1 MKKILILL
9 SLIPTL
15 LFAVDMEP
23 KDSLKHVYL
32 EEIQIISHKE
42 TLPAQP
48 SASYSVLSSNLIN
61 QAQVNSVRDLSILV
75 PNFFIPDY
83 GSAMSTAPYI
93 RGVGARST
101 GQSMALYVDNVPYF
115 EKTTFD
121 FNFYDILQV
130 EVLRG
135 SQSTLYGRNA
145 LGGVVNIYTLSPFE
159 YQGTK
164 LSVTGGNYGLLQA
177 QASYYDKLS
186 NKTGLSL
193 SGYYHHRNGFFTNTF
208 TGKDGDW
215 KTSAGGRAK
224 FDWHILPS
232 LRAQYIIN
240 YDFVNQNAFPYGLYD
255 ATTKSTAEP
264 NFNDKSSYL
273 RDMLTNS
280 LLFEFQNDK
289 IQLTSTTSYQYFSDE
304 MNMDQDFT
312 PLSYFSLEQLQK
324 QHAINEEITLK
335 SRTEG
340 NYQWSFGVT
349 GFYQKLNTDA
359 PVAFKQ
365 DALTNILQPV
375 LDRAHTA
382 GAPQMTITST
392 IMDIPG
398 TYNTKTVEGA
408 LYHQSTFNHLFT
420 NGLSASVGIR
430 ADFEKV
436 NLNYFT
442 NTSLDLLM
450 KMGNRNI
457 PTTLADT
464 LQGAESVK
472 FSEFL
477 PKVTLKYAWNNQQFV
492 YANVSK
498 GYKAG
503 GYNIQMFSDLIQN
516 DLMNSGNPSAQQP
529 DVRKAILYQ
538 PEYSWNYETGFQ
550 SAFMDNKLKM
560 QMSLFYMQITDMQLT
575 RFVPSGNGR
584 MITNAGKVDSKGI
597 ELSLQAN
604 LGKGFA
610 AGINYGYAHATFTN
624 YTDSVQ
630 NNGMAQEVDYKGKF
644 VPYAPQNTLNIG
656 CEYLHTFKKS
666 FVDQIMASVQYN
678 GAGKIYW
685 DVDNSIYQNFYG
697 LVNAKVGVG
706 KGNFRV
712 ELWAKN
718 LFDTQY
724 NAFYFESFGNK
735 FFQKGNPTQLGL
747 TLKTEF

>member
-9 SLIPTL
+9 SLVPTFI
-15 LFAVDMEP
+15 FAVDLEP

-48 SASYSVLSSNLIN
+48 AASYSVVSSNLIN

-83 GSAMSTAPYI
+83 GSSMSTSPYI

-101 GQSMALYVDNVPYF
+101 GQSIALYVDNVPYF
-115 EKTTFD
+115 EKSTFD
-121 FNFYDILQV
+121 FDFYDIQQA

-177 QASYYDKLS
+177 QASHYAKLS
-186 NKTGLSL
+186 SKTGLSL

-208 TGKDGDW
+208 TGKDADW
-215 KTSAGGRAK
+215 KNSAGGRAK
-224 FDWHILPS
+224 FDWHITPS

-240 YDFVNQNAFPYGLYD
+240 YDYVNQNAFPYGLYN

-273 RDMLTNS
+273 RNMLTNS
-280 LLFEFQNDK
+280 VLIEYRNDK
-289 IQLTSTTSYQYFSDE
+289 IQLTSTTSYQYFSDK
-304 MNMDQDFT
+304 MFMDQDFT
-312 PLSYFSLEQLQK
+312 PLSYFSLEQQQK
-324 QHAINEEITLK
+324 QHAVNEEIVLK
-335 SRTEG
+335 SRTSG
-340 NYQWSFGVT
+340 NYQWSFGAT

-392 IMDIPG
+392 VMDIPG
-398 TYNTKTVEGA
+398 TYDTKTAEGA

-420 NGLSASVGIR
+420 DGLSATIGVR

-436 NLNYFT
+436 NLDYFT
-442 NTSLDLLM
+442 NTRLDLLM

-457 PTTLADT
+457 PTSLADT
-464 LQGAESVK
+464 LRGAESVK

-477 PKVTLKYAWNNQQFV
+477 PKVSVKYAWNSQQYI

-503 GYNIQMFSDLIQN
+503 GYNIQMFADLIQN
-516 DLMNSGNPSAQQP
+516 DLMNSRNPSASQP
-529 DVRKAILYQ
+529 DVRKAILFL
-538 PEYSWNYETGFQ
+538 PEYSWNYEAGCQ
-550 SAFMDNKLKM
+550 STFLDNRLKM
-560 QMSLFYMQITDMQLT
+560 QLSLFYMQITDMQLT

-584 MITNAGKVDSKGI
+584 MITNAGKVDSKGM
-597 ELSLQAN
+597 EFSLQAN

-610 AGINYGYAHATFTN
+610 AGLNYGYAHAAFTN
-624 YTDSVQ
+624 YTDSVKS
-630 NNGMAQEVDYKGKF
+630 NGTVNEVDYKGKF

-656 CEYLHTFKKS
+656 GEYLRIFKNS
-666 FVDQIMASVQYN
+666 FIDQFMVSMQYN
-678 GAGKIYW
+678 AAGKIYW
-685 DVDNSIYQNFYG
+685 DVDNSIYQDFYG
-697 LVNAKVGVG
+697 LINAKVGVE

-724 NAFYFESFGNK
+724 NAFYFESFENK
-735 FFQKGNPTQLGL
+735 FFQKGNPAQFGL